1 MENSDI
7 DSLIYLLY
15 IQRVGP
21 QKVRRLV
28 SAYRKLS
35 EIFSLS
41 TREICSVE
49 GVDLK
54 TAQAIR
60 KAPHFDFGPA
70 EVEKA
75 EKLGVELVTFWDDEF
90 PFLLRKMFD
99 PPVILYRKGQ
109 PLKKKRTVLLWL
121 GAVPQLL
128 TVEKLRRFLQ
138 MI

>member
-1 MENSDI
+1 M
-7 DSLIYLLY
+7 
-15 IQRVGP
+15 
-21 QKVRRLV
+21 
-28 SAYRKLS
+28 
-35 EIFSLS
+35 
-41 TREICSVE
+41 
-49 GVDLK
+49 K

-128 TVEKLRRFLQ
+128 TVEKLRRFL
-138 MI
+138 